1 MWNVF
6 TRSWKRLTE
15 QRWKT
20 RNSWSVIWRASLKRT
35 TEKSANSKRRCQVR
49 VFPPVHISDWT
60 QILLEWVLTGYLVT
74 DGSSPKR
81 ETAGVHRLVQQITS
95 LQTKNSELYERALT
109 SENDLSETKEKLEVL
124 QRKIETLNCER
135 NELQESLQFIRLRSS
150 KVPFA
155 LKKLNEMEW
164 NGGWRMQWYRIIAEH
179 RQNRRSQIGEEVE
192 ERKRATSAESQ
203 QIARSPTR
211 RSSIDD
217 PSGWGQMWMSILADL
232 NL

>member
-1 MWNVF
+1 MEDKEQLISNLESIIEENDRKICELEKALSGKSIIF
-6 TRSWKRLTE
+6 YRYICFDLILTRY
-15 QRWKT
+15 
-20 RNSWSVIWRASLKRT
+20 
-35 TEKSANSKRRCQVR
+35 
-49 VFPPVHISDWT
+49 P
-60 QILLEWVLTGYLVT
+60 VT

-155 LKKLNEMEW
+155 LKNKAYNYC
-164 NGGWRMQWYRIIAEH
+164 GWRMQ
-179 RQNRRSQIGEEVE
+179 
-192 ERKRATSAESQ
+192 
-203 QIARSPTR
+203 
-211 RSSIDD
+211 
-217 PSGWGQMWMSILADL
+217 
-232 NL
+232 